1 MPISVTCPGCL
12 SRFTVSDK
20 YAGKKGPC
28 PKCKK
33 DLIVPDKTQEVVIH
47 APDVGPKDS
56 KGVSILKPLKRAE
69 FKLSKIEMIVGAV
82 LTVVSLGLA
91 IFARTGFA
99 EPPWLLSAFGV
110 VSLAFPL
117 AWVGYSFF
125 HDDELQEYSG
135 QERAT
140 RVGICALIFAVTWG
154 LYWFLAYYMGN
165 KTLADVNAVEFAI
178 FLAIMF
184 VVGSLG
190 SLVAMDLDFG
200 QALLHYAM
208 YFAATFLLA
217 IVAGISISEPMSS
230 GGNASGNP
238 TGNPNLVN
246 PQLGN
251 PQLKNLPA
259 NTPGKSPT
267 TPVKPK

>member
-33 DLIVPDKTQEVVIH
+33 DLIVPDKSQEVVIH
-47 APDVGPKDS
+47 APEIGPKDS
-56 KGVSILKPLKRAE
+56 KGVSVLKPLKRAE
-69 FKLSKIEMIVGAV
+69 FKLSKIEIIVGAI
-82 LTVVSLGLA
+82 LTVASVGLA

-110 VSLAFPL
+110 ISLAFPL

-135 QERAT
+135 QERST
-140 RVGICALIFAVTWG
+140 RVGICALVFAVTWG
-154 LYWFLAYYMGN
+154 LYWFLANYMGN
-165 KTLADVNAVEFAI
+165 KTLADVDAVQFAI
-178 FLAIMF
+178 FLAVMF
-184 VVGSLG
+184 VIGSLG
-190 SLVAMDLDFG
+190 SLAAMDLEFG
-200 QALLHYAM
+200 QALLHYSM

-217 IVAGISISEPMSS
+217 LLAGVQISEPMSS
-230 GGNASGNP
+230 GKSKPGFP
-238 TGNPNLVN
+238 TVNPNLI
-246 PQLGN
+246 N
-251 PQLKNLPA
+251 PQLKNIAPNAANKAPA
-259 NTPGKSPT
+259 APP
-267 TPVKPK
+267 KPK

>member
-1 MPISVTCPGCL
+1 MPIAVTCPGCL

-33 DLIVPDKTQEVVIH
+33 DLVIPDKSQEVVIH
-47 APDVGPKDS
+47 APEVGPKDS
-56 KGVSILKPLKRAE
+56 KGVSVLKPLKRAE
-69 FKLSKIEMIVGAV
+69 FKLSKIEMAVGAV
-82 LTVVSLGLA
+82 LAVVSLGLA

-99 EPPWLLSAFGV
+99 EPPWLRSAFGV
-110 VSLAFPL
+110 LSLAFPL

-135 QERAT
+135 KERSA
-140 RVGICALIFAVTWG
+140 RVGICAAIFAVTWG

-165 KTLADVNAVEFAI
+165 KTLADVDAVQFAI
-178 FLAIMF
+178 FLAVMF

-200 QALLHYAM
+200 QALLHYSM
-208 YFAATFLLA
+208 YFATTFLLA
-217 IVAGISISEPMSS
+217 MVAGIPMSEPMSS
-230 GGNASGNP
+230 GAGKPGYP
-238 TGNPNLVN
+238 TNNSKMTN
-246 PQLGN
+246 PQLTN
-251 PQLKNLPA
+251 PQLNA
-259 NTPGKSPT
+259 VGKSPSA
-267 TPVKPK
+267 PVKAK

>member
-47 APDVGPKDS
+47 APEVGPKDS

-69 FKLSKIEMIVGAV
+69 FKLSKIEILVGAV
-82 LTVVSLGLA
+82 LAVVSFGLA

-99 EPPWLLSAFGV
+99 EPPWILSAFGV
-110 VSLAFPL
+110 ISLAFPL

-135 QERAT
+135 KERFT

-165 KTLADVNAVEFAI
+165 KTLADVDAVQFAI
-178 FLAIMF
+178 FLAVMF
-184 VVGSLG
+184 VIGSLG
-190 SLVAMDLDFG
+190 SLAAMDLEFA
-200 QALLHYAM
+200 QALLHYSM

-217 IVAGISISEPMSS
+217 MVAGVQMSEPMSS
-230 GGNASGNP
+230 GKNKTGFP
-238 TGNPNLVN
+238 TVNPNLVN
-246 PQLGN
+246 PQI
-251 PQLKNLPA
+251 K
-259 NTPGKSPT
+259 NTPPNAANKAPT
-267 TPVKPK
+267 APSKPK

>member
-47 APDVGPKDS
+47 APEIGPKDS
-56 KGVSILKPLKRAE
+56 KGVSVLKPLKRAE
-69 FKLSKIEMIVGAV
+69 FKLSKIEIIVGAI

-99 EPPWLLSAFGV
+99 DPPWLLSAFGV
-110 VSLAFPL
+110 ISLAFPL

-135 QERAT
+135 QERST
-140 RVGICALIFAVTWG
+140 RVGICALVFAVTWG

-165 KTLADVNAVEFAI
+165 KTLADVDAVQFAV
-178 FLAIMF
+178 FLAVMF
-184 VVGSLG
+184 VIGSLG
-190 SLVAMDLDFG
+190 SLAAMDLEFG
-200 QALLHYAM
+200 QALLHYSM

-217 IVAGISISEPMSS
+217 LLAGVQISEPMSS
-230 GGNASGNP
+230 GKSKPGFP
-238 TGNPNLVN
+238 TVNPNLI
-246 PQLGN
+246 N
-251 PQLKNLPA
+251 PQLKNIAPNAA
-259 NTPGKSPT
+259 NKAPT
-267 TPVKPK
+267 APSKPK

>member
-33 DLIVPDKTQEVVIH
+33 DLIVPDKSQEVVIQV
-47 APDVGPKDS
+47 PEIGPKDS
-56 KGVSILKPLKRAE
+56 KGVAVLKPLKRAE
-69 FKLSKIEMIVGAV
+69 FKLSTREMIVAAV
-82 LTVVSLGLA
+82 LAVLSLGFA
-91 IFARTGFA
+91 IFARGFA
-99 EPPWLLSAFGV
+99 EPPTFLLAFGLFA
-110 VSLAFPL
+110 LAFPL

-125 HDDELQEYSG
+125 HDDELEEYSG
-135 QERAT
+135 KERLA
-140 RVGICALIFAVTWG
+140 RVGVCALIFAITWG

-165 KTLADVNAVEFAI
+165 KTLADVDPVQFAI
-178 FLAIMF
+178 YLGIMF

-208 YFAATFLLA
+208 YFAVTFLLA
-217 IVAGISISEPMSS
+217 MLAGVQIAEPMSS
-230 GGNASGNP
+230 GKSKSEFPSMNQQQKGLGK
-238 TGNPNLVN
+238 
-246 PQLGN
+246 PQAA
-251 PQLKNLPA
+251 PIKA
-259 NTPGKSPT
+259 K
-267 TPVKPK
+267 